1 MEDKKDKHRIS
12 INMDIEFYNYILANK
27 NRMSVSQYCNVLLEE
42 YFTLKAIDLS
52 EYEDK

>member
-27 NRMSVSQYCNVLLEE
+27 NRMSVSQYCNVVLDEFFE
-42 YFTLKAIDLS
+42 LKGLNK
-52 EYEDK
+52 EDYK